1 MKKIIL
7 AMAMTLLMSGTALA
21 QQNDNKQMRRPD
33 PAQMAQNMTERMV
46 KRYGLDSKQEAKL
59 LELNKEYAGK
69 MPMMGRPRGGRPGMH
84 GGRPGMGGKQPDMNG
99 KQPDMN
105 GKQPGTENHDSTMT
119 PPQRPSKEEMDKRF
133 KEMKADREA
142 YNAKVKKIMT
152 KKQYKKYTED
162 QEKMRPGH
170 EK

>member
-1 MKKIIL
+1 MKKIFL
-7 AMAMTLLMSGTALA
+7 AMAMTLLTAGTMVA
-21 QQNDNKQMRRPD
+21 QQNDNRQMRRPD

-46 KRYGLDSKQEAKL
+46 KRYGLDSKQAASL

-69 MPMMGRPRGGRPGMH
+69 IPMMGRPH
-84 GGRPGMGGKQPDMNG
+84 GGRPGMRGGQHGMGGKQPGMD
-99 KQPDMN
+99 
-105 GKQPGTENHDSTMT
+105 GKQPGMANHDSTMA
-119 PPQRPSKEEMDKRF
+119 PPQRPPKEEMDKRF

-162 QEKMRPGH
+162 QEKMRPPH